1 MRDYKGELTSLQVV
15 KINPQKLEKMKVRI
29 YLKVWKVR
37 ISFEIAI

>member
-1 MRDYKGELTSLQVV
+1 MRDCKGELTCLQVV

-29 YLKVWKVR
+29 SLKVWKVR

>member
-1 MRDYKGELTSLQVV
+1 MRDCKGELTCLQVV
-15 KINPQKLEKMKVRI
+15 KINPQKLKKMKVRI